1 MTETENFNIQTGAQN
16 VLLFMGLGTNTRNV
30 AVKVSNGTSSNTI
43 YNGNVQFDLNLTSYD
58 STNIFTTV
66 VNGVNVPKPGNY
78 TVSVTVTPSTAYE
91 SGDLA
96 TSTGS
101 YGNQGDPEIYSGT
114 RISVLYPQFLQNA
127 WATGFA
133 STPSGAL
140 NASYSNLFTN
150 YLNTLINQ
158 GYYVNASLIKNETVY
173 SGNVPN
179 AIPIRLEL
187 WKQ

>member
-1 MTETENFNIQTGAQN
+1 
-16 VLLFMGLGTNTRNV
+16 
-30 AVKVSNGTSSNTI
+30 
-43 YNGNVQFDLNLTSYD
+43 
-58 STNIFTTV
+58 
-66 VNGVNVPKPGNY
+66 
-78 TVSVTVTPSTAYE
+78 
-91 SGDLA
+91 
-96 TSTGS
+96 
-101 YGNQGDPEIYSGT
+101 
-114 RISVLYPQFLQNA
+114 LQNA

-158 GYYVNASLIKNETVY
+158 GYYVNTSLIKNETVY

>member
-1 MTETENFNIQTGAQN
+1 MIP
-16 VLLFMGLGTNTRNV
+16 R
-30 AVKVSNGTSSNTI
+30 
-43 YNGNVQFDLNLTSYD
+43 
-58 STNIFTTV
+58 IFTTV

-78 TVSVTVTPSTAYE
+78 TISVTVTPATAYE

-101 YGNQGDPEIYSGT
+101 YGNQGDPEIFSGT

-140 NASYSNLFTN
+140 NASYSNLFTT
-150 YLNTLINQ
+150 YLDPTINQ
-158 GYYVNASLIKNETVY
+158 GFYINASLIKNETVY